1 MKILLI
7 GSKGMLGSVFAEQ
20 EIRLPGDVLY
30 YDIDDIDIT
39 DSAQTKTVFSDFKPN
54 VLINCSAYTNVDGAE
69 TDKKKCYAVNV
80 DGVKNLAIECKK
92 HNTFFVHYSTDFVFD
107 GEKETPYTV
116 DDSPAPT
123 GYYGLTKYEGEKHI
137 QAILEE
143 TQYLIIRT
151 SWLYGPRGK
160 NFISTII
167 NASNDRPKLQV
178 VADQQG
184 SPTYTR
190 DLAKATLELIN
201 NSAHGIFHVTNSYSC
216 TWHDLAEFS
225 ISLIG
230 KKNYEIEKI
239 TSDQFKCPAKR
250 PAYSVMST
258 DKLNKVCGH
267 KMRSWQEAVKDYIQE
282 FHNTKN

>member
-20 EIRLPGDVLY
+20 DVKLPGDVLY
-30 YDIDDIDIT
+30 RDIDEIDIT
-39 DSAQTKTVFSDFKPN
+39 DSAQTKTVFRNFKPDI
-54 VLINCSAYTNVDGAE
+54 LINCSAYTNVDGAE

-80 DGVKNLAIECKK
+80 DGVKNLAVECKK

-107 GEKETPYTV
+107 GKKQTPYTV
-116 DDSPAPT
+116 DDSPSPT
-123 GYYGLTKYEGEKHI
+123 GYYGLTKHEGEKHI
-137 QAILEE
+137 QTILGKN
-143 TQYLIIRT
+143 QYLIIRT

-167 NASNDRPKLQV
+167 NASNNRPKLQV

-201 NSAHGIFHVTNSYSC
+201 NSAHGIFHVTNSGHC
-216 TWHDLAEFS
+216 TWHKLAEFS

-230 KKNYEIEKI
+230 KKNYPIEKI
-239 TSDQFKCPAKR
+239 TSDQFNCPAKR
-250 PAYSVMST
+250 PAYSVLST
-258 DKLNKVCGH
+258 DKLDKFCGH
-267 KMRSWQEAVKDYIQE
+267 KMRSWEEAASDYIQE